1 MSGAIAGDRRRVP
14 QPTMY
19 RLGFHAAGRRCL
31 LRLATSPPMF
41 ALLLCVMLWPVAAQP
56 ARLMPS
62 TLITTEWDGA
72 SQRVTT
78 DELKNLEQQV
88 WQREQAFAQ
97 AMADRDFTAFARFID
112 DDAIFFGDATLQGK
126 AAITEGWRRFFETP
140 TAPFSW
146 RPAHVKVTADGQLA
160 HSSGPVLDAKGQHIA
175 DFNSVW
181 RRQADGSWKV
191 VLDKGCGRC
200 ACAKAH

>member
-1 MSGAIAGDRRRVP
+1 MSGAIAGDRRGVP

-19 RLGFHAAGRRCL
+19 RQGFHAAGRRCL
-31 LRLATSPPMF
+31 LRLVTSPQMF
-41 ALLLCVMLWPVAAQP
+41 ALLLSVMLWPVAAQP

-97 AMADRDFTAFARFID
+97 AMADRDFAAFARFID
-112 DDAIFFGDATLQGK
+112 DDAIFF
-126 AAITEGWRRFFETP
+126 R
-140 TAPFSW
+140 
-146 RPAHVKVTADGQLA
+146 
-160 HSSGPVLDAKGQHIA
+160 
-175 DFNSVW
+175 
-181 RRQADGSWKV
+181 
-191 VLDKGCGRC
+191 
-200 ACAKAH
+200 